1 MPLIDCKI
9 KLKLKWIKYC
19 FLSEAA
25 NDNTNGNLNNII
37 FTMKDTK
44 LYVPVVTFSAR
55 DNQKLSKILTKG
67 FQRSFYWDEYKAK
80 SENKNTTN

>member
-1 MPLIDCKI
+1 MPLINCKI
-9 KLKLKWIKYC
+9 KLKLKRIKYC

-44 LYVPVVTFSAR
+44 YMFL
-55 DNQKLSKILTKG
+55 
-67 FQRSFYWDEYKAK
+67 
-80 SENKNTTN
+80 